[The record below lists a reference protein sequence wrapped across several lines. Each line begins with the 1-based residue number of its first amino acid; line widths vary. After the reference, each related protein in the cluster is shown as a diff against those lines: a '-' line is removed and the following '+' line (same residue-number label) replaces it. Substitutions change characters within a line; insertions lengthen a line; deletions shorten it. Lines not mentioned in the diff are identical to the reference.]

1 MRRSARRRT
10 RLLAR
15 VTMAV
20 VATLGMAGP
29 AGADP
34 FVVEPS
40 TNGMPGADLWRQV
53 LGWVMQWGLWLSLA
67 AIVLGAGG
75 WWISASTGG
84 YSGAARGKQF
94 VLGGAIGALVIG
106 LGPKIVNL
114 LFAAGRGG

>member
-1 MRRSARRRT
+1 MR
-10 RLLAR
+10 LVVG
-15 VTMAV
+15 VTTGV
-20 VATLGMAGP
+20 VAAAVGIAAP

-34 FVVEPS
+34 VVVDPS
-40 TNGMPGADLWRQV
+40 THGMPGADLWQQV

-106 LGPKIVNL
+106 LGPTIVNL

>member
-1 MRRSARRRT
+1 MRRSARRRM
-10 RLLAR
+10 RLVVSA
-15 VTMAV
+15 TMGLVAAV
-20 VATLGMAGP
+20 GIAAP

-34 FVVEPS
+34 VVVDPS
-40 TNGMPGADLWRQV
+40 TNGMPGADLWREV

-106 LGPKIVNL
+106 LAPTIVNL
-114 LFAAGRGG
+114 LFAVGRGG